1 MSSTNRIEQH
11 QEPISVSSDVLA
23 RLGEELITNHIQA
36 LAELI
41 KNAYDADATVV
52 KVIIDTQAP
61 VALTDNSAVTG
72 RITVADNGTGMDETA
87 VRRGWLRVSA
97 SPKRA
102 MKERGEKTAKNR
114 TPLGDKGLGRLGAQR
129 LGDRVRIRTRP
140 QSDLKNAKVPA
151 VVEHDVSFAFTD
163 FSTDLDVTDITVP
176 WRIANLPEQAEL
188 VEPWPLNKPTGTVV
202 EISGLRETNDW
213 GDTTELERALS
224 LLTNPFKGVGRFS
237 LSVTVDGTELNLESV
252 AENVRRAALTRWEGT
267 FDGDLLTI
275 EGSVRLNWF
284 GLRDADDQQQLDAL
298 VQSDKGTGLRRFVVA
313 ALDESPFKA
322 TAGAS
327 PWLISLS
334 REFRLSDVDNF
345 EGLAMEPV
353 DKDAADG
360 GEAPGEAPP
369 AGISAASDGALGGDE
384 FPETDEM
391 RPVSPGEFLFELDT
405 VSRRIGVAQASGLSA
420 LDRQSEYTKWLNAR
434 GGIHVYR
441 DGFRIN
447 LGSDVMRLGEAFSSS
462 SSYYGL
468 RPQNV
473 IGYIEI
479 SAEHNRGLEETTDRE
494 GFRETPEVIN
504 FEWLLRKTR
513 DEINAAF
520 DVLGRSA
527 GGYLRSQVAQS
538 GESTEELADELTA
551 SGKAAA
557 EAKSKVAAAGQ
568 QVSEALAGSATD
580 VEAKGEALR
589 AAAEALGVADEA
601 LERSQSAAEIGVVVR
616 RDVAELKERVEEYAQ
631 LIGLGLVAETMAH
644 ELNHVSAR
652 LRGQIQDMES
662 RVTDLPPWARAYL
675 QESRS
680 ALDALYGHLRHLD
693 PMLRYARARRTAIP
707 LAAFAE
713 EMAAYH
719 RPRLE
724 AERIK
729 LTVSADEP
737 ATVRANRGRL
747 MQVFDNLILNSE
759 YWLQQA
765 LKAGRLERGQISVE
779 ARDTTLSFRDNGPGV
794 DLALEPTIFEPFVTG
809 KGKQGRGLGLF
820 ICRQLLDMDNG
831 RIALAEP
838 RNSSGRAHTFEVSF
852 DEAEAGGE

>member
-1 MSSTNRIEQH
+1 M
-11 QEPISVSSDVLA
+11 SSDVLA

-52 KVIIDTQAP
+52 KVVIDTKAP
-61 VALTDNSAVTG
+61 VPLADGATVTG
-72 RITVADNGTGMDETA
+72 RITVADNGTGMDEQA

-140 QSDLKNAKVPA
+140 QSDLTDAKVA
-151 VVEHDVSFAFTD
+151 ATVEHEVSFAFSD

-176 WRIANLPEQAEL
+176 WRIANLPDQDEL
-188 VEPWPLNKPTGTVV
+188 VEPWPMNKPTGTIV
-202 EISGLRETNDW
+202 EISGLRETSDW
-213 GDTTELERALS
+213 EDTTELERALS

-237 LSVTVDGTELNLESV
+237 LSVTVDGTQLSLESV
-252 AENVRRAALTRWEGT
+252 AENVRKAALTRWEGT

-284 GLRDADDQQQLDAL
+284 GLRDAKDQKQLEEL
-298 VQSDKGTGLRRFVVA
+298 VRFDKGSGLRRFA
-313 ALDESPFKA
+313 IAGLEESPFKA
-322 TAGAS
+322 KAGRS

-334 REFRLSDVDNF
+334 REFRLSEVENL
-345 EGLAMEPV
+345 EGLALEPV
-353 DKDAADG
+353 AEAAAPDS
-360 GEAPGEAPP
+360 EAAVNEGPP
-369 AGISAASDGALGGDE
+369 ALTGPEADHRLTGDE
-384 FPETDEM
+384 ELEAVEM

-494 GFRETPEVIN
+494 GFRETPEVVN

-527 GGYLRSQVAQS
+527 GGYLRSQVAPR
-538 GESTEELADELTA
+538 GETTEELADELTA
-551 SGKAAA
+551 TGKVAA

-568 QVSEALAGSATD
+568 QVNEALAGSNSD
-580 VEAKGEALR
+580 VAAKGQALQ
-589 AAAEALGVADEA
+589 AAAEALGAADEA
-601 LERSQSAAEIGVVVR
+601 LERSRSAAEIGAVVR
-616 RDVAELKERVEEYAQ
+616 RDVAELNERVEEYAQ

-652 LRGQIQDMES
+652 LRGQIQDLEG
-662 RVTDLPPWARAYL
+662 RVTDLPAWARAYL
-675 QESRS
+675 QETRS

-707 LAAFAE
+707 LAEFAQ
-713 EMAAYH
+713 EMAEYH

-724 AERIK
+724 SEGIT
-729 LTVSADEP
+729 LEVSADEP

-765 LKAGRLERGQISVE
+765 IKAGRLQRGHIWVA

-794 DLALEPTIFEPFVTG
+794 DLALERSIFEPFVTA

-831 RIALAEP
+831 RIELAER
-838 RNSSGRAHTFEVSF
+838 RNRSGRADTFEVSF
-852 DEAEAGGE
+852 DEAEVGDE